1 MRTLRP
7 LSGVLVATALL
18 VALSGCSVAVVD
30 GEAGEPSSS
39 SSPDTGADTG
49 RESAEDDASSAAST
63 GAEDS
68 LPAADDA
75 ATGADPTRE
84 ALIASSTRTLRCDG
98 ELTLLDDAMATRVE
112 GSCDR
117 LILNTRGSQ
126 VVTDDVAFLEVIGDG
141 NVVLSGAVDKL
152 LVNGEGNVVRWTGET
167 PEISDVGSTNV
178 LKAQ

>member
-30 GEAGEPSSS
+30 GGAGEPSPS
-39 SSPDTGADTG
+39 SSPDPGAEAGT
-49 RESAEDDASSAAST
+49 ESAEDDASPAAST

-68 LPAADDA
+68 LPAVDDA

-112 GSCDR
+112 GPCDR

-152 LVNGEGNVVRWTGET
+152 LVNGEGNVVHWTGET